1 MLMNNPAYEKQTLLP
16 AFLPAILNI
25 SKKYPKII
33 AAKNKMINEKGQD
46 GPKVKSGD
54 LP

>member
-1 MLMNNPAYEKQTLLP
+1 MNKPAYEKYTLLP
-16 AFLPAILNI
+16 AFLPAILSI

-33 AAKNKMINEKGQD
+33 AAKNKMKKVKGQD
-46 GPKVKSGD
+46 GPKVKNGD